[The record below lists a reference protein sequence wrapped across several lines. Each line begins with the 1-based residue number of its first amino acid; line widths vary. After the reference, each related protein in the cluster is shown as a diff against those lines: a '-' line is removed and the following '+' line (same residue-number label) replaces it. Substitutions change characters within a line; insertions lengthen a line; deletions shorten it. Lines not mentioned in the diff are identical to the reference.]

1 MGVLERRQLTEEQF
15 DFVKQYVDLLGTI
28 EEGFVYIIRSF
39 EDYSCTESD
48 RMLADIFSALYQA
61 GQANETLQRI
71 FQTGLQETIQRFRT
85 VAEQALE
92 LEASFTDLKRREQII
107 IEGLYPAFR
116 DWAGEMQRMLLPY
129 VSI

>member
-1 MGVLERRQLTEEQF
+1 MERRQLTEEQF

-39 EDYSCTESD
+39 EDYSHTESD

-61 GQANETLQRI
+61 GQANDTLQRI
-71 FQTGLQETIQRFRT
+71 FQAGLQETIQQFRN

-107 IEGLYPAFR
+107 IEGLYPAFHN
-116 DWAGEMQRMLLPY
+116 WAREMQRVLLPY